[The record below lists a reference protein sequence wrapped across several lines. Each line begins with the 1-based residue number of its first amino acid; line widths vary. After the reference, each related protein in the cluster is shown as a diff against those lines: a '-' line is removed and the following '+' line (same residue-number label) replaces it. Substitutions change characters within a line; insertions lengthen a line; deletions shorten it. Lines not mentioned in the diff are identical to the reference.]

1 MKILF
6 NIIRIISIRIP
17 GYIVN
22 DSQILGERRFE
33 AKLLDYIPYITYLRL
48 NYLRF
53 KVADIA
59 LKMIEK
65 QNIINAFKIFKCYLK

>member
-17 GYIVN
+17 GYIVK

-48 NYLRF
+48 NYL
-53 KVADIA
+53 
-59 LKMIEK
+59 
-65 QNIINAFKIFKCYLK
+65 IF